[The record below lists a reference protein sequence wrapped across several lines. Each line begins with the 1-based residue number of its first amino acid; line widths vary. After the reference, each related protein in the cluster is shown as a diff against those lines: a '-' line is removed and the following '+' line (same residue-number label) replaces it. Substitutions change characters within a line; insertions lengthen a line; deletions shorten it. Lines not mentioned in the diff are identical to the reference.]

1 MSSSTQANIYTIDTV
16 NYDTEKIRTKIF
28 TNKDGNLTYKVLN
41 NSLQDESSRN
51 YRSIICDDSGKILCF
66 SPPNSLANDE
76 FKEKYP
82 DIDTDDFLVNQIVE
96 GTMINLFYDDRGLD
110 NSKWSLSTRS
120 GVGANYW
127 YYRTQYIT
135 NTEEPELLTP
145 QKTFRKMFDDAFN
158 WNFINKFPTNYCY
171 SFVLQHPDNH
181 IVLPILKPALYLVA
195 VYEIKKDTN
204 SVVYISP
211 TEYESWDFLKTC
223 TFINLQNAGLETPA
237 FVPDFP
243 YGKSGEGIPL
253 KNTVCGPRATDGVLE
268 VKFPQKYNQQTYDEL
283 KQEFSSVQTSFSVLG
298 AMLTN
303 IKTGERTSFINP
315 VYEEVRAMRGNNPN
329 LQYQYFCIKSIDQR
343 NRFLGFFPKYKKL
356 FFQFNKQYQEF
367 ITNVHQSYFS
377 FYVKKENITISKK
390 FFIHASK
397 IHHQIYLPSLENG
410 GGNKKI
416 ITRSVVR
423 DYFDAMTPSE
433 LLYYFHYDK
442 RQASFLLKKKQHEHT
457 SCEDG
462 DIPDISIDDEIH
474 GNANILDEIENN
486 Q

>member
-1 MSSSTQANIYTIDTV
+1 MSSTTQANIYTIDTV

-41 NSLQDESSRN
+41 NSVQDETTRN
-51 YRSIICDDSGKILCF
+51 YRSVICDDSGKIICF
-66 SPPNSLANDE
+66 SPPNSLPNDE

-82 DIDTDDFLVNQIVE
+82 DIDSDEFLVNQIVE

-110 NSKWSLSTRS
+110 NFKWSLSTRS

-181 IVLPILKPALYLVA
+181 IVLPIVKPALYLVA

-204 SVVYISP
+204 SVVYVPP
-211 TEYESWDFLKTC
+211 TEYESWDFLKMC
-223 TFINLQNAGLETPA
+223 CF
-237 FVPDFP
+237 
-243 YGKSGEGIPL
+243 
-253 KNTVCGPRATDGVLE
+253 

-283 KQEFSSVQTSFSVLG
+283 KEEFCSIQTPFSVLG

-303 IKTGERTSFINP
+303 IKTGERSSFINP
-315 VYEEVRAMRGNNPN
+315 VYEEVRALRGNNPN

-356 FFQFNKQYQEF
+356 FFQFNKQYQDF

-442 RQASFLLKKKQHEHT
+442 RQASFLLKKKQQEYANLI
-457 SCEDG
+457 CED
-462 DIPDISIDDEIH
+462 DEVLEINIDAEIH

>member
-1 MSSSTQANIYTIDTV
+1 
-16 NYDTEKIRTKIF
+16 
-28 TNKDGNLTYKVLN
+28 
-41 NSLQDESSRN
+41 
-51 YRSIICDDSGKILCF
+51 
-66 SPPNSLANDE
+66 
-76 FKEKYP
+76 
-82 DIDTDDFLVNQIVE
+82 
-96 GTMINLFYDDRGLD
+96 
-110 NSKWSLSTRS
+110 
-120 GVGANYW
+120 
-127 YYRTQYIT
+127 
-135 NTEEPELLTP
+135 
-145 QKTFRKMFDDAFN
+145 MFDDAFN
-158 WNFINKFPTNYCY
+158 WNFVNKFPTNYCY

-181 IVLPILKPALYLVA
+181 IVLPIMKPALYLVA

-204 SVVYISP
+204 SVVYIPP

-223 TFINLQNAGLETPA
+223 TFI
-237 FVPDFP
+237 
-243 YGKSGEGIPL
+243 
-253 KNTVCGPRATDGVLE
+253 
-268 VKFPQKYNQQTYDEL
+268 KFPQKNNQQTYDEL
-283 KQEFSSVQTSFSVLG
+283 KQEFSSVQTPFSVLG

-303 IKTGERTSFINP
+303 IKTGERSSFINP

-356 FFQFNKQYQEF
+356 FFQFNKQYQDF

-442 RQASFLLKKKQHEHT
+442 RQASFLLKKKQQEYANL
-457 SCEDG
+457 SCED
-462 DIPDISIDDEIH
+462 DEVPDISIDIEDH
-474 GNANILDEIENN
+474 GNANNQDEIENN
-486 Q
+486 E